1 MPLAVLLLPVVLNFK
16 AFVPSEVLLVPVVLY
31 SPLFK
36 PMKVLPSDEFSR
48 TSRAS
53 TAPEVLSCIT
63 GVEAVNGVIVNAIVP
78 VKVAGGV
85 TTKWVVAEVKG
96 YQSIV
101 PKAVIVCVLPPKVTV
116 TVPDP

>member
-1 MPLAVLLLPVVLNFK
+1 MLNFK
-16 AFVPSEVLLVPVVLY
+16 AFAPYEVLLVPVVLY

-53 TAPEVLSCIT
+53 TAPEVLSCT
-63 GVEAVNGVIVNAIVP
+63 VGVDAVNGVIVNAIVP

-85 TTKWVVAEVKG
+85 TTKLVVADVKG

-101 PKAVIVCVLPPKVTV
+101 PRAVIVCVLPPKVTV
-116 TVPDP
+116 TVPEP